1 MILIPDGYPIFVY
14 DIFLS
19 DKGYKF
25 AKIKLK
31 MACMGVLTKS
41 AVNK

>member
-1 MILIPDGYPIFVY
+1 MILVPDGYPTFVY

-19 DKGYKF
+19 HKEYKF
-25 AKIKLK
+25 AKIKLN
-31 MACMGVLTKS
+31 MACILTKS